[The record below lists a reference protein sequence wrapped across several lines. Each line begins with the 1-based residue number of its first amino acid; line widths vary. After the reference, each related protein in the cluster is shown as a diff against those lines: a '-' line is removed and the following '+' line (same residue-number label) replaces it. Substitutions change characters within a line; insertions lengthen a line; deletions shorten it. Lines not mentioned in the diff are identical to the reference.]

1 MGKRVNKNVW
11 IFKVTVH
18 VFYFGHLEMQ
28 LMTCGNQTNPNCCFS
43 EPFCSLCSHLQLG
56 LTRSSSSFPTPSFS
70 PVFPS
75 RIFGSCLAHSTV
87 SPPAEPVDVHRPGSA
102 GCYHGSKVPLQFP
115 RHPRG
120 GQHPAWAGGSC
131 CDHSHC

>member
-1 MGKRVNKNVW
+1 MGKRVNKNLW
-11 IFKVTVH
+11 IFKVTIH
-18 VFYFGHLEMQ
+18 VVYFGHLEFP

-43 EPFCSLCSHLQLG
+43 EPFCSLRSHLQLG
-56 LTRSSSSFPTPSFS
+56 LTRSSSSLPTPSVSCLPFS
-70 PVFPS
+70 CVW
-75 RIFGSCLAHSTV
+75 SCLAHSTV

-115 RHPRG
+115 CHSRG
-120 GQHPAWAGGSC
+120 SQHPAWAGNPC